1 MGMAG
6 KARMGTAEHGEV
18 TPGQARQGTAGLRL
32 KKVYSMAD
40 VAALMSSPG
49 DVWSTRRAK
58 DWLIRSG
65 GAFRRGSRWYTT
77 PHLLREHF
85 SEEWQ
90 EIMLDLPDDDFDA
103 E

>member
-1 MGMAG
+1 MAI
-6 KARMGTAEHGEV
+6 GTARRSGSAHSKL
-18 TPGQARQGTAGLRL
+18 QAPDPPVALRL

-90 EIMLDLPDDDFDA
+90 EIMLALPEEDFD
-103 E
+103 EE